1 MRLKSF
7 RYCMLV
13 GAMALLGVAIY
24 YFANYVTLAI
34 ALNNN
39 NLQPSLNQ
47 SIRALWLAFAC
58 QNLLVG
64 LLYVVVAYRPHAVT
78 REVIVLLG
86 LMQLVESMLL
96 FAFSGSRFVAYLLIG
111 TAVFILIGASLW
123 PKKLPAGA
131 AAPVAPEPPASPR
144 TAGEELS

>member
-13 GAMALLGVAIY
+13 GAVALLGVAIY

-64 LLYVVVAYRPHAVT
+64 SLYVVVAYRPHAVT

-96 FAFSGSRFVAYLLIG
+96 FTFSGSRIVAYLLIG
-111 TAVFILIGASLW
+111 AALFVLIGAALW
-123 PKKLPAGA
+123 PKKLPVK
-131 AAPVAPEPPASPR
+131 VAEPGTPEPLA
-144 TAGEELS
+144 TARVPGK

>member
-7 RYCMLV
+7 RYCMLI
-13 GAMALLGVAIY
+13 GALALLGVAIY
-24 YFANYVTLAI
+24 YFANYITLAI

-64 LLYVVVAYRPHAVT
+64 LLYVVVAYRPHAVS

-96 FAFSGSRFVAYLLIG
+96 FVFSGSRIVAYLLIG
-111 TAVFILIGASLW
+111 AAVFVLIGAALW
-123 PKKLPAGA
+123 PKKLPVSAAGPA
-131 AAPVAPEPPASPR
+131 TPEPLATARAS
-144 TAGEELS
+144 GE

>member
-1 MRLKSF
+1 MRSKSF
-7 RYCMLV
+7 RYCMLI
-13 GAMALLGVAIY
+13 GALALLGVAIY

-64 LLYVVVAYRPHAVT
+64 LLYVLVAYKPHTVS

-96 FAFSGSRFVAYLLIG
+96 FVFSGSRIVAYLLI
-111 TAVFILIGASLW
+111 AASVFVMIGASMW
-123 PKKLPAGA
+123 PKKLPAAGA
-131 AAPVAPEPPASPR
+131 GPATPEPAAPAR
-144 TAGEELS
+144 TPGEDWS

>member
-1 MRLKSF
+1 
-7 RYCMLV
+7 
-13 GAMALLGVAIY
+13 LLGVAIY

-64 LLYVVVAYRPHAVT
+64 SLYVVVAYRPHAVT

-96 FAFSGSRFVAYLLIG
+96 FTFSGSRIVAYLLIG
-111 TAVFILIGASLW
+111 AALFVLIGAALW
-123 PKKLPAGA
+123 PKKLPVK
-131 AAPVAPEPPASPR
+131 VAEPGTPEPLA
-144 TAGEELS
+144 TARVPGK